1 VSQQINL
8 YQPIFRR
15 QKKKFSAVAMVQAA
29 ALVIGGIVVMAAYS
43 EWQIGRLRAEL
54 KQAEQQQAV
63 ASKRLAEVI
72 QKFGVQPVSRTVDEE
87 IARLEQEIAARERVQ
102 EVLRRGIFSN
112 PQGFS
117 GYLVALARQHEPGV
131 WLTGFDIVGAA
142 EQVSLSGRST
152 RPELVPRFVQK
163 LAREERMAGVEF
175 HLFQMSRPEE
185 RPRAPY
191 VEFVLRTGKEA
202 AP

>member
-1 VSQQINL
+1 MSQQINL

-29 ALVIGGIVVMAAYS
+29 ALVIAGILVMVAYS

-54 KQAEQQQAV
+54 ERAAQHQAAV
-63 ASKRLAEVI
+63 AKRLDEVT
-72 QKFGVQPVSRTVDEE
+72 QKFGLQPVSRTVEEE

-112 PQGFS
+112 TQGFS

-142 EQVSLSGRST
+142 EQVALNGRST

-185 RPRAPY
+185 RPGAPY
-191 VEFVLRTGKEA
+191 VEFMLRTAREA